1 ALLVPAKLDLRGVR
15 AGAAADGGIPH
26 LLRGLVPSG
35 RQLARAAGTGDE
47 QRQLSGR
54 LAGLPP
60 AEQAQVLL
68 NLVRARAATVLG
80 HAGPEGVRADIAF
93 KDVGFDSLTSVE
105 LRNRLRESTGLKLP
119 ATLVFDYPT
128 PEAIARYLH
137 QELLPDGAAVGLGVD
152 EERLRNA
159 LVSVPLIRFREA
171 GLLDALMKL
180 VAPGDEALDVGA
192 IDKADEDRAIS
203 ELDVD
208 DLVQLALGD

>member
-1 ALLVPAKLDLRGVR
+1 QALLVPAKLDLRGVR
-15 AGAAADGGIPH
+15 AGAVADGGVPH
-26 LLRGLVPSG
+26 LLRGLIRAG
-35 RQLARAAGTGDE
+35 RQLARAATARDGELVRRLTGLAKAE
-47 QRQLSGR
+47 QR
-54 LAGLPP
+54 AM
-60 AEQAQVLL
+60 LL
-68 NLVRARAATVLG
+68 DLVRARAATVLG
-80 HAGPEGVRADIAF
+80 HAGPEGVRADLAF

-105 LRNRLRESTGLKLP
+105 LRNRLRDSTGLKLP

-137 QELLPDGAAVGLGVD
+137 HELLPDGDAVGLEVH

-171 GLLDALMKL
+171 GLLDALIKL
-180 VAPGDEALDVGA
+180 VAPGDGALDIGA